1 VSPLFTQKG
10 KNPRLSLL
18 HENAYSRVF
27 WDYRGI
33 IHKKYMVKGIRINP
47 RTYMRT
53 LKRLKQQ
60 TAFNGGKKKEKR

>member
-1 VSPLFTQKG
+1 VSPLFTQKE

-18 HENAYSRVF
+18 QENAYSRVS

-33 IHKKYMVKGIRINP
+33 IHKKYMAKGIRINP
-47 RTYMRT
+47 RTYIRA

-60 TAFNGGKKKEKR
+60 TAFNGGKKEKR